1 MTNNLAHVHTGDA
14 WPLPF
19 LYQDERGGSE
29 QERERERERG
39 REGRHGVRS
48 VARERMRSS
57 VVRLIQSVGGN

>member
-1 MTNNLAHVHTGDA
+1 M
-14 WPLPF
+14 
-19 LYQDERGGSE
+19 SK
-29 QERERERERG
+29 RESERERG

>member
-1 MTNNLAHVHTGDA
+1 MSILATPGHC
-14 WPLPF
+14 PF
-19 LYQDERGGSE
+19 YTKT
-29 QERERERERG
+29 REEGVSKRESERERG